1 MKKWI
6 LITIFVLTLTINT
19 TLADNNTSYIDIALV
34 ADGDIIANLTG
45 IVNNGTMTIYINGIE
60 IQGELSKLW
69 TNIEKV
75 SKTAKSAY
83 SKASK
88 NYKYIISL
96 QKDVQDNTER
106 IYIIRNEIVA
116 FEEDYFKVKED
127 YYVFKNETNS
137 QIQLL
142 QVYIDHLRG
151 RIEGEHQF
159 ALKYINLA
167 KQIAIILAIVLL
179 LLIISVV
186 YIYKVTRCNTD
197 LVCPVCNDRTLTKT
211 KTGYRCPTCHT
222 LYIEKIK

>member
-45 IVNNGTMTIYINGIE
+45 IVNNGTMTVYVNGIE

-75 SKTAKSAY
+75 SKTAKNAY

-127 YYVFKNETNS
+127 YYGFKNTTEDELN
-137 QIQLL
+137 LL
-142 QVYIDHLRG
+142 KTYIERLAG
-151 RIEGEHQF
+151 RIEGEHQ
-159 ALKYINLA
+159 YIN
-167 KQIAIILAIVLL
+167 KWVDIGEKIVLIFGL
-179 LLIISVV
+179 A
-186 YIYKVTRCNTD
+186 YIVLVIGLVALGIQIKKLSDIVRQQKEKMEMKNNGADTD
-197 LVCPVCNDRTLTKT
+197 
-211 KTGYRCPTCHT
+211 
-222 LYIEKIK
+222 